1 MIRSKVDSMI
11 EEGIATGSKIQP
23 PLIRLKVDY
32 TGFPKLVP
40 QTFGKQYINRVAN
53 HASILALT
61 SRQAKTQK
69 SISVLMATG
78 ADVKD
83 AADDSHHPQDG
94 DSDDPLLANVND
106 PLERSILGFLSGS
119 IANRTSK
126 LLVKN
131 EFFDVV
137 SANNGEIKN
146 KKGEE
151 SNKFIR

>member
-1 MIRSKVDSMI
+1 MI
-11 EEGIATGSKIQP
+11 EEGIATGSRIQP
-23 PLIRLKVDY
+23 PLIRLKVDC

-53 HASILALT
+53 NASILTLT
-61 SRQAKTQK
+61 SRQVKTQK
-69 SISVLMATG
+69 SISVRIATG
-78 ADVKD
+78 SDLND
-83 AADDSHHPQDG
+83 AYDDLPQDG
-94 DSDDPLLANVND
+94 DSDPLLANVND

-119 IANRTSK
+119 IVNRAPK

-137 SANNGEIKN
+137 SANNGEIKS
-146 KKGEE
+146 KRGEE